1 MSLGMQLLVTAL
13 TVIVTVTVTAL
24 VNYFLSTPKRLK
36 AQREQEHKEFIQK
49 IDEVE
54 NHISDKLQK
63 YDENQKQIKEDITLL
78 KSGSQAII
86 KNELKLRYEYWLEKK
101 YAPVDAKDDLE
112 KMYGVYHTLGANGVL
127 DHTRE
132 QFLNLPDERVVRNKK
147 ETRTTKD

>member
-13 TVIVTVTVTAL
+13 TVIVTVTVTAT

-36 AQREQEHKEFIQK
+36 AQREQEHREFLQR

-54 NHISDKLQK
+54 THISDKLQK
-63 YDENQKQIKEDITLL
+63 YDENQKQIKKDITLL
-78 KSGSQAII
+78 KSGDQAII
-86 KNELKLRYEYWLEKK
+86 KNELKIQYEGWLKKK

-112 KMYGVYHTLGANGVL
+112 RMYSIYHQLGANGVL

-132 QFLNLPDERVVRNKK
+132 QFLNLPNERVV
-147 ETRTTKD
+147 KDKDSRRED

>member
-1 MSLGMQLLVTAL
+1 MNIG
-13 TVIVTVTVTAL
+13 
-24 VNYFLSTPKRLK
+24 LK
-36 AQREQEHKEFIQK
+36 
-49 IDEVE
+49 
-54 NHISDKLQK
+54 
-63 YDENQKQIKEDITLL
+63 
-78 KSGSQAII
+78 
-86 KNELKLRYEYWLEKK
+86 KK